1 MELTG
6 AQILLESLKKEGVD
20 VLFGYPGGAVI
31 DIYDE
36 LPRHPELK
44 HVLVRHEQ
52 GAVHAADGYARAS
65 GKVGCCLVTSGPG
78 ATNTVTGIAT
88 AYCDSIPLVVFTGQ
102 VPTQLIGNDAFQEV
116 DIVGITR
123 PCTKHNFLVKDVRNL
138 AKTIRQ
144 AFYLA
149 RSGRPGPVLVDL
161 PKDIMQ
167 ARTEFVW
174 PEDIFMRSYNPT
186 YKPNLNQLRRTA
198 EELAK
203 ARKPIILAGGGVIM
217 ANASEVLCE
226 LAHELNIPVA
236 TTLMGLGAFP
246 ANGDLWLGMVGMHG
260 TYAANMS
267 INHADLL
274 VCVGARFDDRVTGRL
289 QDFAS
294 HARIVHIDIDP
305 TSIRKNVEVD
315 VPVVGDCRQAL
326 EGILEICRAKM
337 ADTDWS
343 GMHAD
348 WLQTVHEWKANHP
361 LAYNKNGHIKPQ
373 QVIETMYSITKGD
386 AIIATEVGQNQMWAA
401 QFYTFTKPRTLL
413 TSGGL
418 GTMGYGFPAAIGA
431 QFYTFT
437 KPRTLLTSGGLGTMG
452 YGFPAAIGAQF
463 AFPDKLV
470 INVAGDGSIQMN
482 IQELATVVQNKIPVK
497 VVILNNGHLGMVRQ
511 WQELFY
517 NRNYS
522 HTNMEAQPDFVKL
535 AEAYGAEGYRISK
548 PEELED
554 VLRKALTSPN
564 PAFIDVMVER
574 EENVYPMVPAG
585 AALDEMLLV

>member
-401 QFYTFTKPRTLL
+401 QFY
-413 TSGGL
+413 S
-418 GTMGYGFPAAIGA
+418 
-431 QFYTFT
+431 FT

>member
-102 VPTQLIGNDAFQEV
+102 VPTQRIGNDAFQEV

-431 QFYTFT
+431 QF
-437 KPRTLLTSGGLGTMG
+437 
-452 YGFPAAIGAQF
+452 

>member
-167 ARTEFVW
+167 ARTEFAW

-226 LAHELNIPVA
+226 LAHELDIPVA

-431 QFYTFT
+431 QF
-437 KPRTLLTSGGLGTMG
+437 
-452 YGFPAAIGAQF
+452 

>member
-6 AQILLESLKKEGVD
+6 ARILLESRKKEGVD

-161 PKDIMQ
+161 PKDVMQ

-198 EELAK
+198 EELAR
-203 ARKPIILAGGGVIM
+203 ARKPVILAGGGVIM
-217 ANASEVLCE
+217 ADASEVLCE
-226 LAHELNIPVA
+226 LAHELDIPVA

-361 LAYNKNGHIKPQ
+361 LAYTRNGHIKPQ
-373 QVIETMYSITKGD
+373 QVIEAMYAITKGD
-386 AIIATEVGQNQMWAA
+386 AIIATEVGQNQMWA
-401 QFYTFTKPRTLL
+401 
-413 TSGGL
+413 
-418 GTMGYGFPAAIGA
+418 A

-482 IQELATVVQNKIPVK
+482 IQELATVVQNKLPVK